1 MLIFWQECKHI
12 LRSKFFW
19 SVIALGIAL
28 AIFMSWEMGFN
39 SDEFSMCYDFTEKN
53 GTSFTEKDALKYVE
67 YILEYTEEGE
77 TLQENLKKIG
87 VEGVTV
93 QEILAYY
100 NGKETELGKKLEK
113 FGMEAQT
120 EENQRLYSDVV
131 FDMEYFTNPFQ
142 LVEERSFPNSED
154 RNSQRESLLQSLQET
169 LPEWKFEL
177 LQKGY
182 EDLDKRAAEIV
193 KNGENQYFLP
203 LPLYM
208 GANYQWFNYQFSRQA
223 IIGFL
228 WAFAFVLAG
237 VAAARSLGGSLMG
250 NLQGMVYTGKNG
262 RRLVLYKLLAVLA
275 VTGGTYLVFYLLST
289 LVYLFLFRL
298 DLYWNVPLA
307 ALTDWNGPVVPRLA
321 ITIGGYWW
329 FQLGVGFATVLIMA
343 LIFSAAM
350 VLTKNF
356 YAGSAISV
364 GVSILLYGL
373 IQIIP
378 GTQNSMLL
386 MGSPIG
392 LFLNAGV
399 FLQERLCEFY
409 ILPRFE
415 GLSLLIWGG
424 FAAILA
430 VLGFVRF
437 RKAAL

>member
-1 MLIFWQECKHI
+1 MWTIAWNIPI

-93 QEILAYY
+93 QEILSYY

-169 LPEWKFEL
+169 LLEWKFEL

-409 ILPRFE
+409 ILPHFE
-415 GLSLLIWGG
+415 GISLLIWGG
-424 FAAILA
+424 IAAILA
-430 VLGFVRF
+430 ALGFVRF
-437 RKAAL
+437 RRAAL

>member
-93 QEILAYY
+93 QEILSYY

-409 ILPRFE
+409 ILPHFE
-415 GLSLLIWGG
+415 GISLLIWGG
-424 FAAILA
+424 IAAILA
-430 VLGFVRF
+430 ALGFVRF
-437 RKAAL
+437 RRAAL

>member
-93 QEILAYY
+93 QEILSYY

-208 GANYQWFNYQFSRQA
+208 GANYQWFHYQFSRQA

-409 ILPRFE
+409 ILPHFE
-415 GLSLLIWGG
+415 GISLLIWGG
-424 FAAILA
+424 IAAILA
-430 VLGFVRF
+430 ALGFVRF
-437 RKAAL
+437 RRAAL

>member
-77 TLQENLKKIG
+77 TLQENLKKIR

-409 ILPRFE
+409 ILPHFE
-415 GLSLLIWGG
+415 GISLLIWGG
-424 FAAILA
+424 IAAILA
-430 VLGFVRF
+430 ALGFVRF
-437 RKAAL
+437 RRAAL

>member
-409 ILPRFE
+409 ILPHFE
-415 GLSLLIWGG
+415 GISLLIWGG
-424 FAAILA
+424 IAAILA
-430 VLGFVRF
+430 ALGFVRF
-437 RKAAL
+437 RRAAL

>member
-67 YILEYTEEGE
+67 YIFEYTEEGE

-120 EENQRLYSDVV
+120 EENQRLYSDVI
-131 FDMEYFTNPFQ
+131 FDMEYITNPFI
-142 LVEERSFPNSED
+142 LVEERSSLNSED
-154 RNSQRESLLQSLQET
+154 RNSQRESLLQSLKET

-182 EDLDKRAAEIV
+182 EDLDKRAAEII
-193 KNGENQYFLP
+193 KTKENQYFLP
-203 LPLYM
+203 FPLYM
-208 GANYQWFNYQFSRQA
+208 SANYQWFHYQFSREA
-223 IIGFL
+223 IMGFL

-275 VTGGTYLVFYLLST
+275 VTGGIYLVFYLLST

-307 ALTDWNGPVVPRLA
+307 ALTDWNGPVIPRFA

-329 FQLGVGFATVLIMA
+329 FQLGVGFAAVLIMA

-364 GVSILLYGL
+364 GVSLLLYGL
-373 IQIIP
+373 IQIVP
-378 GTQNSMLL
+378 GMQDSMLL

-399 FLQERLCEFY
+399 FLQERLCKFY
-409 ILPRFE
+409 ILPHFE
-415 GLSLLIWGG
+415 GISLLIWGG
-424 FAAILA
+424 IAVILA
-430 VLGFVRF
+430 ALGLVRF
-437 RKAAL
+437 RRTAL